1 MADVETFCN
10 THGFADEVDLFK
22 KGALVAQN
30 PASFEDLPMLTEDD
44 RYWLR
49 REITN
54 RWDQPKMLYFTIGVL
69 SLGSAVQ
76 GWCCRNRGGALVLIY
91 FEITGWDNT
100 GVNGANLVSEYLL
113 QAIRMRQIHLCKR
126 YRATRKSS
134 GSPIING

>member
-1 MADVETFCN
+1 LIDWTRYTADDVNRIVNPLSEKTEAELMADVETFCS
-10 THGFADEVDLFK
+10 THGFSDEIDLFK

-76 GWCCRNRGGALVLIY
+76 GW
-91 FEITGWDNT
+91 DNT
-100 GVNGANLVSEYLL
+100 GVNGANLVSKFL
-113 QAIRMRQIHLCKR
+113 QKTNQNARIEPK
-126 YRATRKSS
+126 
-134 GSPIING
+134 NGL